1 MEGNNYD
8 LEERT
13 ARFAEEIIK
22 FCKSIPLD
30 EITKPIINQ
39 LIKSGTSQA
48 ANYYEAVEA
57 ESKKD
62 FIHKIGISNKE
73 IKETKLWLRLIAH
86 AYGPIIVQARKLWC
100 ESHELNLIFF
110 SIIRKT
116 KHNLKIDNCKIDN

>member
-1 MEGNNYD
+1 MEGKNYD

-13 ARFAEEIIK
+13 AKFAEEIII
-22 FCKSIPLD
+22 FCRTIPLN
-30 EITKPIINQ
+30 EITRPIINQ

-73 IKETKLWLRLIAH
+73 IKETKLWLRLIAQ
-86 AYGPIIVQARKLWC
+86 AYVPIIVQARKLWC
-100 ESHELNLIFF
+100 EAHELNLIFF
-110 SIIRKT
+110 SVIRKT
-116 KHNLKIDNCKIDN
+116 KKNLIIDNCKIDN